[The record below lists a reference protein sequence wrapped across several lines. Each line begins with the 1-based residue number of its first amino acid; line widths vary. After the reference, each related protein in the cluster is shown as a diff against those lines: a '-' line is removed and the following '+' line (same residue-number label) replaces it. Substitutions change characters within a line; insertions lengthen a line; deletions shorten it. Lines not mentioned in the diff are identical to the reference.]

1 MSRFFSGKFSSLIPY
16 TPGEQPSDQQYIKL
30 NTNENP
36 FPPIKAV
43 VDAVTEE
50 AERMQ
55 LYPDP
60 ECGELRKMLAKQL
73 DIKPEQLLMTN
84 GSDEILYYAFM
95 AFCDADRQAV
105 FPDITY
111 GFYPVYAAVSGVPFQ
126 EIPLQ
131 NNWEI
136 CLEDYV
142 GVRGTLFLANPN
154 APTGIALNRD
164 QVEWLLQK
172 RPDDLLVVDEAY
184 VDFGAESCL
193 PLIRK
198 YDRLLVCQTYSKS
211 RSMAGARLGFG
222 AGNAELIR
230 DLNTIKYSINPYTI
244 NRMTMAAGLASIKN
258 EEQNRKNS
266 QTIIRNKEWTAE
278 ALRRLG
284 FEMTESKAN
293 FLFVRHPDIGGE
305 ELYKEL
311 KKRGI
316 LIRHFN
322 LERIGDYNRI
332 TIGTRGQ
339 MEKLLLETKQILKD
353 RQQVCRIHKTGTE

>member
-1 MSRFFSGKFSSLIPY
+1 MSRFFSGKFASLIPY
-16 TPGEQPSDQQYIKL
+16 TPGEQPSDQQYIQL

-36 FPPIKAV
+36 FPPAKAV
-43 VDAVTEE
+43 VDAIKKE
-50 AERMQ
+50 AERLQ

-60 ECGELRKMLAKQL
+60 ECRELRETLANQL
-73 DIKPEQLLMTN
+73 DLKPEQLLMTN

-95 AFCDADRQAV
+95 AFCDADRQAL

-111 GFYPVYAAVSGVPFQ
+111 GFYPVYAAINHVPFQ

-131 NNWEI
+131 DNWKI
-136 CLEDYV
+136 CLEDYA

-154 APTGIALNRD
+154 APTGIALDRD
-164 QVEWLLQK
+164 QVEWLLRK

-244 NRMTMAAGLASIKN
+244 NRMTAAAGMASILN
-258 EEQNRKNS
+258 EDLNRENS
-266 QTIIRNKEWTAE
+266 RIIIRNRDWTAA

-284 FEMTESKAN
+284 FEMTESKTN
-293 FLFVRHPDIGGE
+293 FLFARHPEISGE
-305 ELYKEL
+305 ELYREL

-322 LERIGDYNRI
+322 LDRIRDYNRI
-332 TIGTRGQ
+332 TIGTGEQ
-339 MEKLLLETKQILKD
+339 MEKLVLETEYILRNRRKD
-353 RQQVCRIHKTGTE
+353 QQDLPQGN